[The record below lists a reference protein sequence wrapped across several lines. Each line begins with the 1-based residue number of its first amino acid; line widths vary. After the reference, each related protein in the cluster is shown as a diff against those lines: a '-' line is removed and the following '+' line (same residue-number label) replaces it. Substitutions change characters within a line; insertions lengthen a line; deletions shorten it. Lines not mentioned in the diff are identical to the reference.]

1 MEKWYRKEYVCPDCD
16 ALIQISTKSAT
27 LRDKN
32 CLECNGNLTLMNA
45 KPEPTINDIK
55 RQIEE
60 NEECGGCGFYTSDPD
75 SQPLEN
81 CETCGRESV

>member
-1 MEKWYRKEYVCPDCD
+1 MEKWYRKEYVCPYCD
-16 ALIQISTKSAT
+16 ALIIVTTKSET

-55 RQIEE
+55 REIEE
-60 NEECGGCGFYTSDPD
+60 
-75 SQPLEN
+75 
-81 CETCGRESV
+81 SV